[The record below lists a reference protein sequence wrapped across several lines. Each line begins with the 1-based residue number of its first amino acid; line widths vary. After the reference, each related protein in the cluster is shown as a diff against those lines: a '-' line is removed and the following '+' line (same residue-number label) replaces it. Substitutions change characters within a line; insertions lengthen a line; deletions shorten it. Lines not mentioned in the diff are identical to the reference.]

1 MVSLYNSNIVIRH
14 PDEDKR
20 PDTIP
25 VQDRKSG
32 LPNKLFLTSCHD
44 SVRHSISTPV
54 VLLWS
59 RDFADSTANMR
70 REEATK
76 EVVCVPGQRLCLA
89 DEKTLTGQ
97 GTYEKSGYIYAMLAG
112 YVQIREEDKVC
123 AV

>member
-1 MVSLYNSNIVIRH
+1 M
-14 PDEDKR
+14 
-20 PDTIP
+20 
-25 VQDRKSG
+25 
-32 LPNKLFLTSCHD
+32 
-44 SVRHSISTPV
+44 
-54 VLLWS
+54 VLLWP

-89 DEKTLTGQ
+89 DEKTITGQ